1 VCRDQQHSSK
11 QNRLGPALK
20 SRRVYGKQGPMSV
33 LFLHTGGRHRDQ
45 RFKINLSY
53 SCREF
58 KANLGYSDSITRANS
73 Q

>member
-1 VCRDQQHSSK
+1 
-11 QNRLGPALK
+11 
-20 SRRVYGKQGPMSV
+20 MSV